1 MTNQLFEV
9 GRLTMTTNLSRE
21 ILEVLREIMPEA
33 TENDAMASLMRP
45 LSQHCSGDWGTVDA
59 EDWEANNAALTD
71 GTRLLSAYMV
81 HGVKVWIITE
91 ADRSVTTLLLPRDY

>member
-1 MTNQLFEV
+1 MTQ
-9 GRLTMTTNLSRE
+9 NLPRE
-21 ILEVLREIMPEA
+21 ILEVLTEIMPEA
-33 TENDAMASLMRP
+33 TVDDAMASLMRP

-59 EDWEANNAALTD
+59 EDWEANNAAIAD
-71 GTRLLSAYMV
+71 GTRILSAYMV